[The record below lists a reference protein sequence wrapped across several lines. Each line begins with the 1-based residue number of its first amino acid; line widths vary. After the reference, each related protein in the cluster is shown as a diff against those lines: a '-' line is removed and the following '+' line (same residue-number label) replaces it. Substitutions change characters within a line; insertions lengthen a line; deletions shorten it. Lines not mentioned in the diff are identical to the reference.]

1 MRRRGSGLLILIWFT
16 LMAICG
22 LLFGVALGNMRYDSL
37 ERLYLRVE
45 AEIKTQL
52 ATLRPRPE
60 FVPTPLPTTKIDADA
75 FASQLLPTLT
85 ATPTP
90 LPTSL
95 PTTSPT
101 PLPTTL
107 PASTPTPLP
116 TSLPAS
122 TPTPLPTS
130 LPTTVPTPTPTSAY
144 QPALSAVELT
154 GYTHIWQTWNNCA
167 PANLATN
174 LSFFGLSLQQA
185 EVATALKPTRDDK
198 NVNPGEMVAYARSK
212 GFQARAFVNGDDD
225 RLRLLLSNNIPVLIE
240 TWLEEKP
247 NDGLGHYR
255 LLIGYDDARREWIV
269 SDSLISTGVDPKGPY
284 RGIRVPYDIADPL
297 WAVFNRTYIVVY
309 PQELAPVIRGIIGPE
324 MSEATMW
331 QNSLQRFQTEIQER
345 PDDPFA
351 WFNLGT
357 TLVAMGQFEQAAT
370 AYDQARTIGLP
381 WRMLWYQFGPFQAY
395 YETGRHQELISLAD
409 STIASGGEIEEIYF
423 WKGKALAALND
434 LASARQAWRRAL
446 ELKPTYGEAVA
457 ALAEVGSG
465 K

>member
-1 MRRRGSGLLILIWFT
+1 MRRRGSGLLLLIWFT

-22 LLFGVALGNMRYDSL
+22 LLFGLVLGSMRYDSL
-37 ERLYLRVE
+37 ERLFLRVE
-45 AEIKTQL
+45 AEIKIQL

-90 LPTSL
+90 LPTPL

-101 PLPTTL
+101 PLPT
-107 PASTPTPLP
+107 
-116 TSLPAS
+116 SLPAATS
-122 TPTPLPTS
+122 TPLPTS
-130 LPTTVPTPTPTSAY
+130 LPTAVPTPTPTPAY

-185 EVATALKPTRDDK
+185 EVATVLKPDRDDK

-225 RLRLLLSNNIPVLIE
+225 RLRLLLSNGIPVLIE

-381 WRMLWYQFGPFQAY
+381 WRMLWYQFGPFQVY

-434 LASARQAWRRAL
+434 LAGARQAWRRAL
-446 ELKPTYGEAVA
+446 ELKPTYGEAVT